1 MDQSLVNFLINFNSI
16 LDLYA
21 LLKKIFKPKKN
32 QKNRGFSNPQAMTPF
47 LKTIKYL
54 SITFYLYLSYVFLSR
69 EKKLIDLNN
78 LIIAEI

>member
-32 QKNRGFSNPQAMTPF
+32 QKNRGFSNQQAMTPF

-54 SITFYLYLSYVFLSR
+54 SITFYLYLSYVFLPR